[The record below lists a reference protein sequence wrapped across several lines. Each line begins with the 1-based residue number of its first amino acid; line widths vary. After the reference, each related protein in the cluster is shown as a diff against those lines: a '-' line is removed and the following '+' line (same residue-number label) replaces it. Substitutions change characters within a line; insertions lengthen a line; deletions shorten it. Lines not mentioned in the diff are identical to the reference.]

1 MTVEKIALILY
12 MLSCITLIISV
23 LINIYTI
30 RMLEKSRYFLY
41 FAWDL
46 VNKDI
51 SKDLASKL
59 IAKVTER
66 AIEKHTADIHAVGG
80 TD

>member
-30 RMLEKSRYFLY
+30 KMLEKSRYFLY

-46 VNKDI
+46 ANKDI
-51 SKDLASKL
+51 SKDLASRL
-59 IAKVTER
+59 TEKVTER